1 MKLSLLCTA
10 LLTSLLL
17 PVPLWAGPLE
27 EDRVKAGFVLN
38 FAKYVEWPAPVLVS
52 GELRVCGVGLHPLS
66 GKLAELHGRQ
76 VQGREVRVR
85 LSGRPEEWRDC
96 HILFLPAEESLR
108 AEALLRVVGPM
119 PVLTVGDGADFTRDG
134 GMIGLKLR
142 FGRIR
147 FDINLGAA
155 RRAGLNFSS
164 QLLKLADE
172 VIP

>member
-1 MKLSLLCTA
+1 MKLMLYAA
-10 LLTSLLL
+10 LLATLLL
-17 PVPLWAGPLE
+17 PAPVRAGSLAE
-27 EDRVKAGFVLN
+27 EQVKAGFVLN
-38 FAKYVEWPAPVLVS
+38 FAKYVEWPVTAPVG
-52 GELRVCGVGLHPLS
+52 GELRICGVGPHPLS
-66 GKLAELHGRQ
+66 GKLAELQGRQ

-85 LSGRPEEWRDC
+85 ISGRPDDWRGC
-96 HILFLPAEESLR
+96 HILFLPAEEALR
-108 AEALLRVVGPM
+108 AEALLRTVGTS
-119 PVLTVGDGADFTRDG
+119 PVLTVGDGADFARDG